1 MPKQPSATLDT
12 IQIRY
17 RIAYMTFLRMMAWKR
32 QRPVT
37 MSVACNTLLNN
48 ALDEAGVTRDP
59 NVLLGLAEGP
69 APAGGEGE

>member
-1 MPKQPSATLDT
+1 MNQQHSASLDI

-17 RIAYMTFLRMMAWKR
+17 RISYMTWLRMMAWKR

-48 ALDEAGVTRDP
+48 ALDDAGVTRDP
-59 NVLLGLAEGP
+59 GVLLGQKKKPVE
-69 APAGGEGE
+69 